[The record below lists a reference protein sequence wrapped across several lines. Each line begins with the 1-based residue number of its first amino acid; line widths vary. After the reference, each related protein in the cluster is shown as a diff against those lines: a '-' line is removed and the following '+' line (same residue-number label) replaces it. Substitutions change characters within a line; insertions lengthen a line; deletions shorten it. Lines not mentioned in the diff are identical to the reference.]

1 MARCLDS
8 EHDQFV
14 ILLEPSVKE
23 KLTWR
28 ELNWHDGWTRDL
40 DKTRFEFL
48 FFLLQNDIVLFF
60 LKKIEGLL

>member
-28 ELNWHDGWTRDL
+28 ELN
-40 DKTRFEFL
+40 
-48 FFLLQNDIVLFF
+48 
-60 LKKIEGLL
+60 